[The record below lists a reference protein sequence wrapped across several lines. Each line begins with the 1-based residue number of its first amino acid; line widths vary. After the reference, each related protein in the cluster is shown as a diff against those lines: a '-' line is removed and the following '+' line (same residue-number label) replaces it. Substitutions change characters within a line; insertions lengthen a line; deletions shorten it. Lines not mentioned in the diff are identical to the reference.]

1 MGTLFPLSLRERVLT
16 GVRGCAHAKEDGA
29 MLIGHFTEQPWQDNT
44 TGLMGTQSLDLS
56 ISNGVY
62 DPQVGAKLY
71 NRYLDEKVY
80 AEQMGFDALML
91 NEHHSTPFCMQGV
104 TNVGASILAR
114 ETQKAKIII
123 LGNIL
128 PIWDDPLWL
137 AEQLAMID
145 MISYGRLVSGF
156 VRGGGR
162 ESVSHNAPPHF
173 NRERFEEAHDFII
186 KAWTTPGPFRWEGK
200 HYHYRYVNPWAR
212 PLQQPH
218 PPIWIPSTVS
228 VETVKWTARHRYPLV
243 LLATKLEPTKEA
255 FQLYHDTA
263 AEEGYESGTQNVA
276 YLWKVHVD
284 ETEELA
290 EAAGRKY
297 LSGVSNP
304 FLAGNEGTINPAIMN
319 LPGHTSRTSRR
330 LAATAFGPAG
340 RFGTNRRPYEDL
352 VQDYSIISGTPK
364 TILPKIRHVLEYL
377 RPGSVFFWDGD
388 GAMTHED
395 QMRSLRLMGEE
406 VIPAVREMGK
416 ELELFSPFEVDSA
429 TGKPL
434 TPEAGAPQPATG
446 SATA

>member
-1 MGTLFPLSLRERVLT
+1 V
-16 GVRGCAHAKEDGA
+16 
-29 MLIGHFTEQPWQDNT
+29 LIGHFTEQPWQDDH
-44 TGLMGTQSLDLS
+44 TGLMGTQSQDLS
-56 ISNGVY
+56 VSNVLY
-62 DPQVGAKLY
+62 DPAVGARLY
-71 NRYLDEKVY
+71 NRYLDEKMY
-80 AEQMGFDALML
+80 AEEMGFDGLML

-114 ETQKAKIII
+114 QTKTAKIII

-162 ESVSHNAPPHF
+162 ESVSHNAPPHY

-212 PLQQPH
+212 PFQQPH

-228 VETVKWTARHRYPLV
+228 VETVKWTAQHRYPLV
-243 LLATKLEPTKEA
+243 LLATKLEPTRDA

-263 AEEGYESGTQNVA
+263 AEAGYESGTQNLA
-276 YLWKVHVD
+276 YLFKVHVD
-284 ETEELA
+284 ETEEKA
-290 EAAGRKY
+290 DEVGRKY

-304 FLAGNEGTINPAIMN
+304 FLSGNEGYVNPAIMN

-330 LAATAFGPAG
+330 LSTTTFGPAG
-340 RFGTNRRPYEDL
+340 RFGINRRPYEEQT
-352 VQDYSIISGTPK
+352 QDYTIISGTPK
-364 TILPKIRHVLEYL
+364 TVLPKLRHVLEYL
-377 RPGSVFFWDGD
+377 RPGSIFFWDGD

-406 VIPAVREMGK
+406 IIPAVREMGK
-416 ELELFSPFEVDSA
+416 ELELFSPFEVD
-429 TGKPL
+429 
-434 TPEAGAPQPATG
+434 PATG
-446 SATA
+446 QPLDAATAAATSPVPQAVQS

>member
-1 MGTLFPLSLRERVLT
+1 
-16 GVRGCAHAKEDGA
+16 
-29 MLIGHFTEQPWQDNT
+29 MLIGHFTEQPWQDDKS
-44 TGLMGTQSLDLS
+44 GLMGTQSTDLS
-56 ISNGVY
+56 ISNGLY
-62 DPQVGAKLY
+62 DPNVGAHLY

-80 AEQMGFDALML
+80 AEEMGFDALML

-114 ETQKAKIII
+114 ITKKAKIII
-123 LGNIL
+123 LGNVL

-145 MISYGRLVSGF
+145 MISHGRLVSGF

-162 ESVSHNAPPHF
+162 ESFAHNSPPHF
-173 NRERFEEAHDFII
+173 NRERFQEAHDFLI
-186 KAWTTPGPFRWEGK
+186 KAWTTPGPWRWEGK

-228 VETVKWTARHRYPLV
+228 VETVKWTAEHRYPLV
-243 LLATKLEPTKEA
+243 LLATKLEPTKDA

-263 AEEGYESGTQNVA
+263 KDLGYESGSQNVA

-284 ETEELA
+284 ETEEKA
-290 EAAGRKY
+290 EEVGRKY

-304 FLAGNEGTINPAIMN
+304 FLAGNEGEVNSAIMS

-330 LAATAFGPAG
+330 LSTTAFGPAG
-340 RFGTNRRPYEDL
+340 RFGTNRRPFEDQ
-352 VQDYSIISGTPK
+352 VSDNTIITGTPK
-364 TILPKIRHVLEYL
+364 TVLPKIRSVLEYL

-388 GAMTHED
+388 GSMSHED

-406 VIPAVREMGK
+406 VLPAVREMGK
-416 ELELFSPFEVDSA
+416 ELELFSPFEVDPI
-429 TGKPL
+429 TGEK
-434 TPEAGAPQPATG
+434 TTNTDAAAH
-446 SATA
+446 

>member
-1 MGTLFPLSLRERVLT
+1 
-16 GVRGCAHAKEDGA
+16 
-29 MLIGHFTEQPWQDNT
+29 MLIGHFTEQPWQDDKS
-44 TGLMGTQSLDLS
+44 GLMGTQSTDLS
-56 ISNGVY
+56 ISNGLY
-62 DPQVGAKLY
+62 DPNVGAHLY

-80 AEQMGFDALML
+80 AEEMGFDALML

-114 ETQKAKIII
+114 ITKKAKIII
-123 LGNIL
+123 LGNVL

-145 MISYGRLVSGF
+145 MISHGRLVSGF

-162 ESVSHNAPPHF
+162 ESFAHNSPPHF
-173 NRERFEEAHDFII
+173 NRERFQEAHDFLI
-186 KAWTTPGPFRWEGK
+186 KAWTTPGPWRWEGK

-228 VETVKWTARHRYPLV
+228 GETVKWTAEHRYPLV
-243 LLATKLEPTKEA
+243 LLATKLEPTKDA

-263 AEEGYESGTQNVA
+263 KDLGYESGSQNVA

-284 ETEELA
+284 ETEEKA
-290 EAAGRKY
+290 EEVGRKY

-304 FLAGNEGTINPAIMN
+304 FLAGNEGEVNSAIMS

-330 LAATAFGPAG
+330 LSTTAFGPAG
-340 RFGTNRRPYEDL
+340 RFGTNRRPFEDQ
-352 VQDYSIISGTPK
+352 VSDNTIITGTPK
-364 TILPKIRHVLEYL
+364 TVLPKIRSVLEYL

-388 GAMTHED
+388 GSMSHED

-406 VIPAVREMGK
+406 VLPAVREMGK
-416 ELELFSPFEVDSA
+416 ELELFSPFEVDPI
-429 TGKPL
+429 TGEK
-434 TPEAGAPQPATG
+434 TTKTDAAAH
-446 SATA
+446 

>member
-1 MGTLFPLSLRERVLT
+1 
-16 GVRGCAHAKEDGA
+16 
-29 MLIGHFTEQPWQDNT
+29 MLIGHFTEQPWQDDQS
-44 TGLMGTQSLDLS
+44 GLMGTQSTDLS
-56 ISNGVY
+56 ISNEHY
-62 DPQVGAKLY
+62 NPAVGAQLY

-80 AEQMGFDALML
+80 AEEMGFDALML

-114 ETQKAKIII
+114 ITSKAKIII
-123 LGNIL
+123 LGNVL

-145 MISYGRLVSGF
+145 MISHGRLVSGF

-162 ESVSHNAPPHF
+162 ESYSHNSPPHF
-173 NRERFEEAHDFII
+173 NRERFEEAHDFLL

-228 VETVKWTARHRYPLV
+228 VETVQWTAEKGYPLV

-263 AEEGYESGTQNVA
+263 AEFGYKSGTQNVA

-284 ETEELA
+284 ETEEKA
-290 EAAGRKY
+290 EEVGRKY

-304 FLAGNEGTINPAIMN
+304 FLSGNEGQVNPAIMN

-330 LAATAFGPAG
+330 LSATSFGPAG
-340 RFGTNRRPYEDL
+340 RFGANRRPYED
-352 VQDYSIISGTPK
+352 QAADYSIISGTPK
-364 TILPKIRHVLEYL
+364 TVLPRIRHVLEYL

-395 QMRSLRLMGEE
+395 QMRSLRLMGQE
-406 VIPAVREMGK
+406 VIPAVREMAR
-416 ELELFSPFEVDSA
+416 ELELYSPFEVDPK
-429 TGKPL
+429 TGEPVSNDTAQEPAL
-434 TPEAGAPQPATG
+434 APADD
-446 SATA
+446 

>member
-1 MGTLFPLSLRERVLT
+1 
-16 GVRGCAHAKEDGA
+16 
-29 MLIGHFTEQPWQDNT
+29 MLIGHFTEQPWQDDKS
-44 TGLMGTQSLDLS
+44 GLMGTQSTDLS
-56 ISNGVY
+56 ISNGLY
-62 DPQVGAKLY
+62 DPNVGAHLY

-80 AEQMGFDALML
+80 AEEMGFDALML

-114 ETQKAKIII
+114 ITKKAKIII
-123 LGNIL
+123 LGNVL

-145 MISYGRLVSGF
+145 MISHGRLVSGF

-162 ESVSHNAPPHF
+162 ESFAHNSPPHF
-173 NRERFEEAHDFII
+173 NRERFQEAHDFLI
-186 KAWTTPGPFRWEGK
+186 KAWTTPGPWRWEGK

-228 VETVKWTARHRYPLV
+228 VETVKWTAEHRYPLV
-243 LLATKLEPTKEA
+243 LLATKLEPTKDA

-263 AEEGYESGTQNVA
+263 KDLGYESGSQNVA

-284 ETEELA
+284 ETEEKA
-290 EAAGRKY
+290 EEVGRKY

-304 FLAGNEGTINPAIMN
+304 FLAGNEGEVNSAIMS

-330 LAATAFGPAG
+330 LSTTAFGPAG
-340 RFGTNRRPYEDL
+340 RFGTTRRPFEDQ
-352 VQDYSIISGTPK
+352 VSDTTRITGTPK
-364 TILPKIRHVLEYL
+364 TVLPKIRSVLEYL

-388 GAMTHED
+388 GSMSHED

-406 VIPAVREMGK
+406 VLPAVREMGK
-416 ELELFSPFEVDSA
+416 ELELFSPFEVDPI
-429 TGKPL
+429 TGEK
-434 TPEAGAPQPATG
+434 TTKTDAAAH
-446 SATA
+446 

>member
-1 MGTLFPLSLRERVLT
+1 
-16 GVRGCAHAKEDGA
+16 

-44 TGLMGTQSLDLS
+44 TGLMGTQQTDMA
-56 ISNGVY
+56 ISNELY
-62 DPQVGAKLY
+62 DPNVGANLY
-71 NRYLDEKVY
+71 NRYIDEKIY
-80 AEQMGFDALML
+80 AEEMGFDALML

-114 ETQKAKIII
+114 VTNKVKIII

-162 ESVSHNAPPHF
+162 ESISHNAPPHY
-173 NRERFEEAHDFII
+173 NRERFEEAHDFLI
-186 KAWTTPGPFRWEGK
+186 KAWSEPGPFRWEGK
-200 HYHYRYVNPWAR
+200 HYQYRYVNPWAR
-212 PLQQPH
+212 PYQQPH

-228 VETVKWTARHRYPLV
+228 VETVTWSAQHAYPLV

-263 AEEGYESGTQNVA
+263 AEAGYESGTQNVA

-284 ETEELA
+284 ETEEKA
-290 EAAGRKY
+290 DEVGRKY

-304 FLAGNEGTINPAIMN
+304 FLSGNEGAVNPAIMN
-319 LPGHTSRTSRR
+319 LPGHTSRRSKR
-330 LAATAFGPAG
+330 LEASTFGPVG
-340 RFGTNRRPYEDL
+340 RFGTNRRDFEDQ
-352 VQDYSIISGTPK
+352 VGDYTIITGTPK
-364 TILPKIRHVLEYL
+364 TILPKIRHVLEFL

-406 VIPAVREMGK
+406 VIPAVREMGD
-416 ELELFSPFEVDSA
+416 ELGLQSPFEVD
-429 TGKPL
+429 
-434 TPEAGAPQPATG
+434 PATNQPIE
-446 SATA
+446 AAAD